1 MKTIISPK
9 NTEVKGEFLKIY
21 GAGKFQEESM
31 VVNKDQALLLIV
43 DLYEYLDSLK
53 EKPLKLPL
61 GNLHISKGKIL
72 YTEKEVYELTKE
84 AVGLWRNP
92 HNARLYRNKEH
103 HGEWWEK
110 IKKK

>member
-9 NTEVKGEFLKIY
+9 NTKIEGEFLRIY

-31 VVNKDQALLLIV
+31 VVNKDQALLLIA
-43 DLYEYLDSLK
+43 DLYNYLNKLK
-53 EKPLKLPL
+53 RKKKS
-61 GNLHISKGKIL
+61 IT

-84 AVGLWRNP
+84 AVGLWRKSL
-92 HNARLYRNKEH
+92 HTTKLYRNKEH
-103 HGEWWEK
+103 HGKWWNE